1 MRGFK
6 LIKYLLAFAVCL
18 LTFAGSGMMPVL
30 AADGG
35 NEKAAESVA
44 DNLPSELCLGCHG
57 EKGFAAPG
65 ADGKMRSLYVR
76 QGKFESS
83 VHGKRQC
90 VECHTDITEIPHQP
104 GMGQKVSCV
113 TCHQKLWETAKK
125 EGKTNDKE
133 FARLGVVVQQI
144 DRFMKSIHARPNA
157 EDQSHTNATCYNC
170 HDAHYIYPAG
180 SPERTEWR
188 LDVPN
193 KCGKCHAAE
202 RKAYATSVHGQMVLE
217 NNYPDAA
224 ICSDCHSTHSVEDPT
239 LDVTRVAITK
249 NCGNCHKDQL
259 ETYTKT
265 YHGQVNTLGYG
276 YTAKCFDCHGSHTI
290 QFVSDPRSTVSP
302 ENRVN
307 TCRKCHVGAT
317 AGFVSFEPHG
327 NSHDRKRFPLMW
339 ATSTFMI
346 ALLFGVFAFFW
357 LHSALWFYREYKDRK
372 EGKKVPHIV
381 TDGLKLDESKH
392 FRRFHPAWRVAH
404 IFFALSVMMLVLTGT
419 AVLFADA
426 TWAKVIVDMFGGP
439 KVTAIV
445 HRVSA
450 AIMLGIFFLHL
461 IYVVIRIGREW
472 KTFNWF
478 GPTSLVPNLKD
489 LEDMIGMFKWFFGQ
503 GPRPIFERWTY
514 WEKFDYW
521 AVFWGMG
528 AIGGTG
534 LMLAFPNA
542 VASILPGWVFN
553 IGTIIHGEEAIL
565 AAVFLFTVHF
575 FNNHFRPDKHPPP
588 DIVMF
593 TGTQSLEEF
602 RHEHTLEYSRLVAS
616 GEINKYLVDAPSRAM
631 TLGSRILGIA
641 LIIIGLTLLT
651 LVLIGFIGGA

>member
-1 MRGFK
+1 MRSFK
-6 LIKYLLAFAVCL
+6 PTRYLLAVAVCL
-18 LTFAGSGMMPVL
+18 LALAGTITVPAL
-30 AADGG
+30 AADAG
-35 NEKAAESVA
+35 NDKAAEQPAA
-44 DNLPSELCLGCHG
+44 DLPNELCLGCHG

-76 QGKFESS
+76 QGKFENS

-90 VECHTDITEIPHQP
+90 VECHKDIADIPHKQ
-104 GMGQKVSCV
+104 GAGKKISCV
-113 TCHQKLWETAKK
+113 TCHQTLWETAKK

-144 DRFMKSIHARPNA
+144 DRFMSSIHARPNA
-157 EDQSHTNATCYNC
+157 EDQSRTNATCYNC

-180 SPERTEWR
+180 SPERIEWR

-193 KCGKCHAAE
+193 KCGKCHVAE
-202 RKAYATSVHGQMVLE
+202 RKAYATSVHGKLVLE
-217 NNYPDAA
+217 EKMPDAA
-224 ICSDCHSTHSVEDPT
+224 ICSDCHSTHSVQDPT
-239 LDVTRVAITK
+239 LDATRVAITK
-249 NCGNCHKDQL
+249 NCGNCHQDQL

-265 YHGQVNTLGYG
+265 YHGQVNTLGFG

-290 QFVSDPRSTVSP
+290 QFVSDPSSTVSP

-327 NSHDRKRFPLMW
+327 NTHDRKRFPLMW
-339 ATSTFMI
+339 ATKTFMI

-372 EGKKVPHIV
+372 EGKKAPHIA
-381 TDGLKLDESKH
+381 TEGLTLDESKH

-404 IFFALSVMMLVLTGT
+404 ICFALSVMMLVLTGT

-426 TWAKVIVDMFGGP
+426 AWAKVIISMFGSP
-439 KVTAIV
+439 KVTALV

-450 AIMLGIFFLHL
+450 TIMLGIFFLHL
-461 IYVVIRIGREW
+461 VYVVIRIGREW
-472 KTFNWF
+472 RTFNWF
-478 GPTSLVPNLKD
+478 GPASLVPNLKD
-489 LEDMIGMFKWFFGQ
+489 GADMVGMFKWFFGQ

-542 VASILPGWVFN
+542 VASVLPGWVFN
-553 IGTIIHGEEAIL
+553 IGTIVHGEEAIL

-602 RHEHTLEYSRLVAS
+602 RHEHTMEYSRLVAS

-631 TLGSRILGIA
+631 TLSSRVLGIA
-641 LIIIGLTLLT
+641 LIIIGLTLLA